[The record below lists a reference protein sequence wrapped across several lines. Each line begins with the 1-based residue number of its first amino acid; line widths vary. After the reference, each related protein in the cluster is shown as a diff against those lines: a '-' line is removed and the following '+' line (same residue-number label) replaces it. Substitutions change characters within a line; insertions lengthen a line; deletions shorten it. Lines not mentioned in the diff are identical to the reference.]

1 MVCRPPAQG
10 VRLTCPVLAADVGS
24 SEAAEE
30 GTALDGRVQKRGS
43 HGSAGVARCSLWSSG
58 QFYSPAASD
67 IAYAVIFGY
76 AEWYSL
82 REFERRIEYH

>member
-1 MVCRPPAQG
+1 MLGAVKR
-10 VRLTCPVLAADVGS
+10 RS
-24 SEAAEE
+24 E

-43 HGSAGVARCSLWSSG
+43 HGSAGVARCSIWSSG